1 LSSTQPIQL
10 VVLDM
15 AGTTVVDDGAVEA
28 AFVHAAAEVGVTGDS
43 PRLPGMLDYVRAT
56 MGESKIVVFRHLL
69 DDEDL
74 AQRANLAFERSYS
87 DHLAGGDCRAI
98 DGAEQAID
106 ELRQAGVKVALTT
119 GFSPSTQKAII
130 DALGWADHVDLWLA
144 PADAGRGRP
153 YPDMPLT
160 ALLRLAVDDVRAMAV
175 AGDTSADITS
185 GLRSGA
191 SIVAGV
197 LTGAHDEAK
206 LRDAGATHVLGSVV
220 DLARL
225 ILS

>member
-1 LSSTQPIQL
+1 MSPTQPIQL

-15 AGTTVVDDGAVEA
+15 AGTTVADEGAVEA
-28 AFVHAAAEVGVTGDS
+28 AFIHAVGEAGIAADS

-69 DDEDL
+69 EDEAL
-74 AQRANLAFERSYS
+74 AQQANAAFESSYS
-87 DHLAGGDCRAI
+87 DHVASGQCRPI
-98 DGAEQAID
+98 TGAQEAID
-106 ELRQAGVKVALTT
+106 ELRRAGIKVALTT
-119 GFSPSTQKAII
+119 GFSPSTQRAII

-175 AGDTSADITS
+175 AGDTTADVTS

-197 LTGAHDEAK
+197 LTGAHDETK

-220 DLARL
+220 DLTRL
-225 ILS
+225 ILA